1 MTAKL
6 SIPPHNLAFIRHWH
20 WKANERHRSNN
31 TTGCSK
37 WPSSSGSPLLMDCVA
52 CTPAS
57 WLRPVANCRKKTTF
71 LVTFPV
77 SASFCSSIW
86 QCAPCRLGTKSHNT
100 SQRRHLG
107 ILGFLHVFQKI
118 QCGNRVWHQPCH
130 WILEA
135 ARWQDV
141 VRLWCKGDLESLLVS
156 SGNPWPSMSW
166 FQWFQIIVGS
176 RRGWSTS

>member
-1 MTAKL
+1 MTVNL
-6 SIPPHNLAFIRHWH
+6 SIPPHSRPLSNTDIEKPTSGTDQTTPLVAASDHLLLAPL
-20 WKANERHRSNN
+20 
-31 TTGCSK
+31 CS
-37 WPSSSGSPLLMDCVA
+37 WIAL
-52 CTPAS
+52 PAHQLHDS
-57 WLRPVANCRKKTTF
+57 VQWQTAEKKTTF

-141 VRLWCKGDLESLLVS
+141 VWLWCKGDLESLLVS

-166 FQWFQIIVGS
+166 FQWFQIVVGS

>member
-57 WLRPVANCRKKTTF
+57 WLRPVANCRKKND
-71 LVTFPV
+71 LPCYL
-77 SASFCSSIW
+77 SSFCQFLQLNLAMCSLSPGHQISQYLATTSPGYPW
-86 QCAPCRLGTKSHNT
+86 FPSRLPENTVRKPCLASALSLDPWSGTLTGCRLIVMQG
-100 SQRRHLG
+100 G
-107 ILGFLHVFQKI
+107 
-118 QCGNRVWHQPCH
+118 
-130 WILEA
+130 
-135 ARWQDV
+135 
-141 VRLWCKGDLESLLVS
+141 
-156 SGNPWPSMSW
+156 PWKPSCIFW
-166 FQWFQIIVGS
+166 
-176 RRGWSTS
+176 

>member
-57 WLRPVANCRKKTTF
+57 WLRPVANCRKKKRPSLLPFQF
-71 LVTFPV
+71 LPV
-77 SASFCSSIW
+77 SAAQSGNVLPVAWAPNLTIPRNDVTWVSLVSFTSSRKYSAETVSGISPVTGSLKRHVDRMSFD
-86 QCAPCRLGTKSHNT
+86 CDARGTLKAF
-100 SQRRHLG
+100 LYLLV
-107 ILGFLHVFQKI
+107 ILGL
-118 QCGNRVWHQPCH
+118 PC
-130 WILEA
+130 LGFNGF
-135 ARWQDV
+135 
-141 VRLWCKGDLESLLVS
+141 KS
-156 SGNPWPSMSW
+156 
-166 FQWFQIIVGS
+166 
-176 RRGWSTS
+176 